1 MKKNYGLEIYQ
12 KKMQIIDDKL
22 HCLKIIGSFGKKEM
36 TKKGY
41 LRLADRPLFKL
52 FSTLTLI

>member
-22 HCLKIIGSFGKKEM
+22 HCLKIYRKFWKKRNDEKGLLAIG
-36 TKKGY
+36 
-41 LRLADRPLFKL
+41 R
-52 FSTLTLI
+52 

>member
-12 KKMQIIDDKL
+12 KKMQIINDKL

-36 TKKGY
+36 TRKGY
-41 LRLADRPLFKL
+41 LRFGR
-52 FSTLTLI
+52 